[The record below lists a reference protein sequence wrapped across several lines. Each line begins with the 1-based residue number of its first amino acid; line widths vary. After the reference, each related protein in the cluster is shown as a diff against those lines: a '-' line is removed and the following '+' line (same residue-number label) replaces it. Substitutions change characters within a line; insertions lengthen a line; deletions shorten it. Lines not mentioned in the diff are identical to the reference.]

1 MLEGDQ
7 SYQRRQEKTLPN
19 NEPSSGQRGKTLSR
33 FKKWLR
39 EKYPRVYGF
48 FFSKTPFYIRH
59 FFGLLV
65 SLGILGGFLAL
76 TVPLWKSWNS
86 IPFLGVLIPTASTD
100 YSEPKAIADLR
111 LHILYITG
119 GIIAILTLLQTNWK
133 NQGDRL
139 KIDADI
145 KKNEQDAEKNERD
158 HIRQVHAE
166 RRSRYTKAI
175 EQLANEKAAAIRL
188 GGAYTLVGL
197 VDEWIADDTL
207 KPEEQQ
213 KEGQVIINNLCAY
226 IRSPF
231 PLLEKKDK
239 NDTEK
244 SQIYE
249 EQKIRQSILKEFSSR
264 IKYIPTANN
273 LSINNLWQKL
283 TYDFSDSK
291 FFYEVDF
298 SNTYFKGKTSF
309 SNTTFTEDAV
319 FNESFFMCPAQFN
332 GSKFTKN
339 LNFNKSTFIDDA
351 DFSKVD
357 FDEYINFS
365 EVTFNMHAD
374 FRDSAFHNRD
384 KEADFSRTNFNGIAD
399 FAVARFKGKATF
411 RNSIFNKDAFFNN
424 TEFNGTNFIGADF
437 SKSLFLQD
445 ANFNEASFNK
455 YADFNKAI
463 FIGKLVF
470 CAAVFSRWSHF
481 SNSIFL
487 EEVDFSMTTFSSEL
501 KFDNI
506 HVSNAMDFTMTDFMG
521 SVNFSNA
528 FFKKKSPTFLSNR
541 DEKDRE
547 NDKARFSCNINP
559 EKYIFDVHPRSPHN
573 IHLGTATFY
582 DKKYRIPLGTVLYEP
597 EARSQPRYVSEP
609 AKLVDNS
616 RDGERDIPE

>member
-1 MLEGDQ
+1 MLKGDR
-7 SYQRRQEKTLPN
+7 SFQRRWEIVLADNKT
-19 NEPSSGQRGKTLSR
+19 SI
-33 FKKWLR
+33 KK
-39 EKYPRVYGF
+39 P
-48 FFSKTPFYIRH
+48 PFYIRR
-59 FFGLLV
+59 FFLILVLLGL
-65 SLGILGGFLAL
+65 IGGAAAL
-76 TVPLWKSWNS
+76 WIPSGTDWLRQSGLSGEAEQKSIS
-86 IPFLGVLIPTASTD
+86 
-100 YSEPKAIADLR
+100 DLR
-111 LHILYITG
+111 LHFLYITG

-133 NQGDRL
+133 NQVDRH
-139 KIDADI
+139 KVEADI

-207 KPEEQQ
+207 KPEKQQ

-264 IKYIPTANN
+264 IKYIPAANN
-273 LSINNLWQKL
+273 LPINNLWRKL

-291 FFYEVDF
+291 FFYDVNF
-298 SNTYFKGKTSF
+298 SSAYFMGKVSF
-309 SNTTFTEDAV
+309 SNATFLEDTLFTEA
-319 FNESFFMCPAQFN
+319 FFKHPAQFN
-332 GSKFTKN
+332 GSDFEKN
-339 LNFNKSTFIDDA
+339 LNFSRSIFIENADFYKVNFNKYTNFTEAIFNKHADFRGSTFHARDAEA
-351 DFSKVD
+351 DFSK
-357 FDEYINFS
+357 
-365 EVTFNMHAD
+365 AD
-374 FRDSAFHNRD
+374 FND
-384 KEADFSRTNFNGIAD
+384 IAD
-399 FAVARFKGKATF
+399 FAGVHFKGKAMF
-411 RNSIFNKDAFFNN
+411 RNSFFNKDAFFNN
-424 TEFNGTNFIGADF
+424 TEFNGTSILGADF
-437 SKSLFLQD
+437 SESFFSKN
-445 ANFNEASFNK
+445 ANFYDSAFNK
-455 YADFNKAI
+455 HAAFCNSVFANKATFCSTNFSMQSWFNDAI
-463 FIGKLVF
+463 FSG
-470 CAAVFSRWSHF
+470 
-481 SNSIFL
+481 
-487 EEVDFSMTTFSSEL
+487 ETDFSMTTFSSEL

-506 HVSNAMDFTMTDFMG
+506 RVSNAMNFTMTDFMG

-528 FFKKKSPTFLSNR
+528 FFKKKSPIFISSR
-541 DEKDRE
+541 EGKDRE
-547 NDKARFSCNINP
+547 NDKARFSCNIDP
-559 EKYIFDVHPRSPHN
+559 EKYIFNVHPRSPHN